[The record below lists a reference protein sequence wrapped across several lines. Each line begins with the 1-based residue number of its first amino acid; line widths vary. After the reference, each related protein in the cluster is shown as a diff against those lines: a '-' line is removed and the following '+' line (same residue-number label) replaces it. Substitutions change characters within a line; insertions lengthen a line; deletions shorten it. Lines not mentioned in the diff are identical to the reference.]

1 MPDVHDPKTRSRNMA
16 AIRGK
21 DTKPEILIRKELH
34 RRGFRYRL
42 HDKKLPGRP
51 DIVLPRYKAVIQV
64 NGCFWHG
71 HDCSLFKVPGTR
83 ADFWLDKIE
92 SNQQR
97 DQNNSAKLAELG
109 WREATIWECALKGR
123 LKIPLREICQNITV
137 WLNSADPVLNIAER
151 SDQNA

>member
-1 MPDVHDPKTRSRNMA
+1 MA

-83 ADFWLDKIE
+83 TEFWLDKIE
-92 SNQQR
+92 SNRRR
-97 DQNNSAKLAELG
+97 DRDNSVKLEQLG

-123 LKIPLREICQNITV
+123 LRLQLNELCVMIIH
-137 WLNSADPVLNIAER
+137 WLK
-151 SDQNA
+151 SDEPALIISGRDNRNV